1 MEESSPLIRE
11 RQGKLEKLRRMGIDP
26 YGLRWEVTAL
36 AGDLQQQ
43 YRDTPAAFFD
53 SEAVAVSLAG
63 RLMTLRDHGKTT
75 FADLKDRTGQIQIYL
90 REDRLGNEAYN
101 LLKWTDIGDF
111 LGVTGRLFRTRTGEG
126 CCRSW
131 RTVPPGS
138 GIWRKACRSASPL
151 SRST

>member
-11 RQGKLEKLRRMGIDP
+11 RQGKLETLRRMGIDP
-26 YGLRWEVTAL
+26 YGSRWEVTAL

-43 YRDTPAAFFD
+43 YRDTAAAVFD

-90 REDRLGNEAYN
+90 REDRLGHEAYH

-111 LGVTGRLFRTRTGEG
+111 LGVTGRLFRTRTGEL
-126 CCRSW
+126 
-131 RTVPPGS
+131 TVAAAEFRLLTKS
-138 GIWRKACRSASPL
+138 LHPL
-151 SRST
+151 